1 MIHLNAWQAGTGHG
15 AGMTPS
21 PSPDRLRA
29 PTPRYTSY
37 PTAVHFDAS
46 VGPDQSGAWIADL
59 PEAAAL
65 SLYVHIPFCGALC
78 WYCGCATTVV
88 NTPGPIAGYLETLDA
103 EITAVADLLGPRR
116 RVTHLH
122 WGGGSPNSL
131 QPDQI
136 LALTR
141 HLRSRFDLA
150 EDAEFAV
157 EIDPRFMDSAQADAF
172 AQAGVNRVSIGVQD
186 FSPEVQVA
194 INRQQSFDTTRR
206 VVEDL
211 RRAGIGALNI
221 DLVYGLPHQ
230 TEARLSDT
238 LDQALALR
246 PDRLAVF
253 GYAHLPERIRHQRLI
268 PDATLPGFEARLR
281 LAELATRR
289 LVAAGYVRIGLDHFA
304 RPDDPLAR
312 APAHRNFQGYTT
324 DRSDA
329 LIGLGASA
337 ISRLPQGY
345 AQNATGVADYRQRVG
360 AGGRATARGVALS
373 DDDRLRAHVIER
385 LMCDLT
391 YSDVGLRQRF
401 GDQAGALAGIVA
413 GMGDLEAEGLIER
426 TPDGFRIPEAAAPFV
441 RTVCTRFDAR
451 LARTDAIHAPAV

>member
-1 MIHLNAWQAGTGHG
+1 MIRV
-15 AGMTPS
+15 

-37 PTAVHFDAS
+37 PTAVHFSSA
-46 VGPDQSGAWIADL
+46 VGPDESGAWIAAL
-59 PEAAAL
+59 PETAAL

-88 NTPGPIAGYLETLDA
+88 NTPGPIAGYLEALKV
-103 EITAVADLLGPRR
+103 EIGAVADRLGPQR

-136 LALTR
+136 LALAGW
-141 HLRSRFDLA
+141 LRDRFTLDP
-150 EDAEFAV
+150 EAEFAV
-157 EIDPRFMDSAQADAF
+157 EIDPRFMDAARAE
-172 AQAGVNRVSIGVQD
+172 ALARVGVNRVSIGVQD
-186 FSPEVQVA
+186 FSPEVQAA
-194 INRQQSFDTTRR
+194 INRQQSFETTRV

-230 TEARLSDT
+230 TEARLADT

-253 GYAHLPERIRHQRLI
+253 GYAHLPQRIRHQRLI
-268 PDATLPGFEARLR
+268 PEDALPGFEARLR

-289 LVAAGYVRIGLDHFA
+289 LVDAGYARIGLDHFA
-304 RPDDPLAR
+304 QPDDPLAR
-312 APAHRNFQGYTT
+312 TPAQRNFQGYTT
-324 DRSDA
+324 DRADA
-329 LIGLGASA
+329 LIGFGASA
-337 ISRLPQGY
+337 ISRFPQGY
-345 AQNATGVADYRQRVG
+345 AQNATGVADYRARVA
-360 AGGRATARGVALS
+360 AGGRATARGLALS
-373 DDDRLRAHVIER
+373 DDDHLRAHVIER

-391 YSDVGLRQRF
+391 YSDAGLRQRF
-401 GDQAGALAGIVA
+401 GDRARSLAGIVA
-413 GMGDLEAEGLIER
+413 DMGDLEAEGLIER
-426 TPDGFRIPEAAAPFV
+426 TNDGFRIPEAAAPFV
-441 RTVCTRFDAR
+441 RTVCTRFDAWLSR
-451 LARTDAIHAPAV
+451 ADATHAPAV

>member
-1 MIHLNAWQAGTGHG
+1 
-15 AGMTPS
+15 MTCVL
-21 PSPDRLRA
+21 SPDRLRA

-59 PEAAAL
+59 PEDAAL

-88 NTPGPIAGYLETLDA
+88 NTPGPIAGYLEALDA
-103 EITAVADLLGPRR
+103 EITAIADLLGPRR

-131 QPDQI
+131 QPYQI
-136 LALTR
+136 RALAG

-150 EDAEFAV
+150 EDTEFAV
-157 EIDPRFMDSAQADAF
+157 EIDPRFMDTARADAF
-172 AQAGVNRVSIGVQD
+172 ARAGVNRVSIGVQD
-186 FSPEVQVA
+186 FSPKVQSA
-194 INRQQSFDTTRR
+194 INRQQSFDTTRQ

-211 RRAGIGALNI
+211 RRAGVGALNI

-230 TEARLSDT
+230 TEARLADT
-238 LDQALALR
+238 LDQALALQ

-253 GYAHLPERIRHQRLI
+253 GYAHLPGRIRHQRLI
-268 PDATLPGFEARLR
+268 PEDALPRFEARLR

-289 LVAAGYVRIGLDHFA
+289 LVEAGYARIGLDHFA
-304 RPDDPLAR
+304 RPDDALAR
-312 APAHRNFQGYTT
+312 APAQRNFQGYTT
-324 DRSDA
+324 DRADA

-345 AQNATGVADYRQRVG
+345 AQNATGVADYRARVT
-360 AGGRATARGVALS
+360 AGGRATARGMALS

-385 LMCDLT
+385 LMCDLA
-391 YSDVGLRQRF
+391 YSEADLHRHF
-401 GDQAGALAGIVA
+401 GDRARSLAGIVA
-413 GMGDLEAEGLIER
+413 GMDDLEAEGLIER
-426 TPDGFRIPEAAAPFV
+426 TADGFRIPEAAAPFV
-441 RTVCTRFDAR
+441 RTVCTRFDAY